1 MAVKQLENK
10 QVWVGFHIC
19 FIVELSFSF
28 FKKKKEKQCDPAD
41 LLWGGYSET
50 AGYDSVIN
58 VSF

>member
-1 MAVKQLENK
+1 MKQLENK

-19 FIVELSFSF
+19 FILKLSFSF
-28 FKKKKEKQCDPAD
+28 FKKKEKQCDPVD